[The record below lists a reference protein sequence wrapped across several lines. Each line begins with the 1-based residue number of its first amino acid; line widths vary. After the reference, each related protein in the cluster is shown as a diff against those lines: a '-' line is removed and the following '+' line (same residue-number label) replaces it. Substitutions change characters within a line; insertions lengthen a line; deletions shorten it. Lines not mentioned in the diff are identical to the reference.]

1 MRSICFSAGLAASF
15 LVSGLFSGPTLAES
29 YDGSA
34 PLICAS
40 IDTVQCDAEGE
51 CVSGTAAHVNLPQFF
66 RVNFQEE
73 IVRARRVD
81 GSERSTRIERL
92 RHDGGHMILQG
103 AEEGIGWSVLID
115 EVSGQMTITASGDGE
130 AFVVF
135 GACMI
140 D

>member
-1 MRSICFSAGLAASF
+1 MKVKIISASMAASF
-15 LVSGLFSGPTLAES
+15 LVASTLSSPVQAES
-29 YDGSA
+29 YDGSV

-40 IDTVQCDAEGE
+40 IDTVQCDADGQ

-73 IVRARRVD
+73 IVRARRAD
-81 GSERSTRIERL
+81 GSERSSKIERL
-92 RHDGGHMILQG
+92 RHDAGHMILQG
-103 AEEGIGWSVLID
+103 AEDGLGWSVLID

-135 GACMI
+135 GACTV

>member
-1 MRSICFSAGLAASF
+1 MRLKFISASMAASF
-15 LVSGLFSGPTLAES
+15 LVAGTLSAPVLAEV

-40 IDTVQCDAEGE
+40 IDTVQCDANGE
-51 CVSGTAAHVNLPQFF
+51 CISGTAAHVNLPQFF

-73 IVRARRVD
+73 IVRARRAD

-92 RHDGGHMILQG
+92 RHDGGHVILQG
-103 AEEGIGWSVLID
+103 AEEGLGWSVLID

-135 GACMI
+135 GACTV

>member
-1 MRSICFSAGLAASF
+1 MRSIFFSTGLAASF
-15 LVSGLFSGPTLAES
+15 LVSSLLSGPTLAEN

-115 EVSGQMTITASGDGE
+115 QVSGQMTITASGDGE

-135 GACMI
+135 GACTT

>member
-1 MRSICFSAGLAASF
+1 MRRNSISASMAVVF
-15 LVSGLFSGPTLAES
+15 LVAGTVSGQALAEN
-29 YDGSA
+29 YDGGA

-40 IDTVQCDAEGE
+40 IDTVQCHSEGE

-81 GSERSTRIERL
+81 GTERSSKIERL
-92 RHDGGHMILQG
+92 RHDAGHIILQG
-103 AEEGIGWSVLID
+103 AEEGLGWSLLID

-135 GACMI
+135 GACTA